1 MVLEELQ
8 IERIVEDPGN
18 CVMYYIK
25 YEPERVFMKGELVLI
40 PKDTELS
47 PDYVQKWWVKD

>member
-47 PDYVQKWWVKD
+47 PDYVQKW